1 MRHPLRV
8 LLTSIFFT
16 RMSNITHITNP
27 ETLKYWADVQM
38 GLTSWGE
45 GTSLATLLVMVSQ

>member
-27 ETLKYWADVQM
+27 ETLKYWVDVQM